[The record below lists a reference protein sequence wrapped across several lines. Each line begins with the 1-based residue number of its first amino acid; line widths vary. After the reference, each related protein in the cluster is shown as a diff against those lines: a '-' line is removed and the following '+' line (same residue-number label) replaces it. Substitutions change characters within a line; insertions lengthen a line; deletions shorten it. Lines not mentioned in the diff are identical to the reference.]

1 MANKVINL
9 LLKVNPKGS
18 SKIIK
23 TSMSKAILHNTLIRL
38 IVLINHT
45 NLTITRNTLALL
57 TTLKIIPT
65 ILHQDRHKTGFLS
78 EAEAC
83 NSSSRDLVRSLV
95 ALKDKW
101 DLITTSNCVTKR
113 QILLPL

>member
-1 MANKVINL
+1 MANKAINL

-18 SKIIK
+18 SKIFK

-45 NLTITRNTLALL
+45 NLTITRNTPVLL

-65 ILHQDRHKTGFLS
+65 ILHQDRPKTGFLS

-95 ALKDKW
+95 GLKDKW
-101 DLITTSNCVTKR
+101 DLITTSSCVTKR
-113 QILLPL
+113 QTLLPL

>member
-9 LLKVNPKGS
+9 PLKVNLKGS

-38 IVLINHT
+38 IAPINHT
-45 NLTITRNTLALL
+45 NLTITRNILVLL
-57 TTLKIIPT
+57 TTPKIIPT
-65 ILHQDRHKTGFLS
+65 ILHQGKPKTGFLS

-95 ALKDKW
+95 GLKDKW
-101 DLITTSNCVTKR
+101 DLITTSSCVTKR
-113 QILLPL
+113 QTLLPL